1 MSNDVKAHP
10 NEIASIPINTLISIV
25 ENAIQHRKQD
35 DKSNK

>member
-10 NEIASIPINTLISIV
+10 NEIASIPVNTLISFV